1 MRKTTLISGERERER
16 ERERVAPA
24 SFVLSAAQP
33 YLPSLLHLASL
44 SLFALIGVLRGKRA
58 RESEGVFIPGKKKE
72 RAREKLRS
80 YQKSTCT
87 HQRGR
92 ERGNLVDKV
101 AKA

>member
-1 MRKTTLISGERERER
+1 MISGERERER
-16 ERERVAPA
+16 ERERE
-24 SFVLSAAQP
+24 
-33 YLPSLLHLASL
+33 LHRHHLFSVQLNLIFHLFFTWHL

-72 RAREKLRS
+72 REREREKLRS